1 MVCCE
6 MTTLRRCSCCE
17 DKTIMLKNIIMFHL
31 HIVFDVVRFGRW
43 KSIVMIDETLS
54 KGEYNE
60 TISIS

>member
-1 MVCCE
+1 
-6 MTTLRRCSCCE
+6 
-17 DKTIMLKNIIMFHL
+17 MLKNIIMFHL